1 MIKNVLFRSIE
12 KISKA
17 SEMNLVKNE
26 NTIDADINEE
36 IVIVDGD
43 KFLAE
48 KSIQNIMKAKMKF
61 AQQQVKIRNVHD
73 CYSEI

>member
-12 KISKA
+12 KISEA
-17 SEMNLVKNE
+17 SEMNIVKNE
-26 NTIDADINEE
+26 NTLDADINEE

-61 AQQQVKIRNVHD
+61 AQQQVKIRN
-73 CYSEI
+73 EK